1 LSNIFDYSLHD
12 FYLRKESHA
21 YNKGKALVVS
31 KVPLPDYRA
40 DLDERH
46 GSTQKEVECTYSIS
60 MSDYQFL
67 VKVYLYTKFGF
78 LQIKMS
84 TDIERK
90 VGNLLNSSQPTGT
103 AAASLPSVS
112 TDPGHKQSVTTT
124 KSTSLQKTDTSKENL
139 SVALKERQELL
150 EVLKHLVEI

>member
-1 LSNIFDYSLHD
+1 
-12 FYLRKESHA
+12 
-21 YNKGKALVVS
+21 
-31 KVPLPDYRA
+31 
-40 DLDERH
+40 
-46 GSTQKEVECTYSIS
+46 
-60 MSDYQFL
+60 
-67 VKVYLYTKFGF
+67 
-78 LQIKMS
+78 MS

-150 EVLKHLVEI
+150 QVLKHLVEI